1 MSDALVSY
9 SDKLAALKAVLA
21 DIEKDYQHPVLS
33 VSFGAEDML
42 LLDLIAR
49 HFRGIAAATLDT
61 GRLPGETYDLWS
73 QVVGQYRFK
82 IEPFF
87 PDAPAV
93 EQYVRVYGI
102 NAFYDSRTE
111 RLACCEIRKVEP
123 LRRLLAGRDAWITG
137 LRRAQS
143 SARASISL
151 KQTDVDHGLAKF
163 NPLIDWSEDEVWRYL
178 RENHVPTHAL
188 HARGYPSIGCAP
200 CTRAIKPGEDLRAGR
215 WWWESDQQKECG
227 LHVAKEVAA

>member
-1 MSDALVSY
+1 VSDPMMSYA
-9 SDKLAALKAVLA
+9 DKLAALQGVLSA
-21 DIEKDYQHPVLS
+21 IEENYQRPVLT

-49 HFRGIAAATLDT
+49 HYRGIKAATLDT

-73 QVVGQYRFK
+73 KASSHYRFK

-87 PDAPAV
+87 PEAPAV

-123 LRRLLAGRDAWITG
+123 LKRLLAGRDAWITG

-143 SARASISL
+143 SARASVSL
-151 KQTDVDHGLAKF
+151 QETDIVHGLAKF

-178 RENHVPTHAL
+178 RDNHVATHAL
-188 HARGYPSIGCAP
+188 HGRGYPSIGCAP
-200 CTRAIKPGEDLRAGR
+200 CTRAVAPGEDVRAGR

-227 LHVAKEVAA
+227 LHVAKQVAA